1 MFSLLSGLWQYLFSK
16 TEVQVLIIGLDNAGK
31 TTVLERLKN
40 IFLKTPEISAEL
52 IPPTIGMN
60 LGKMEIAGNKAIFW
74 DLGGQQS
81 LRSIWDHYFQEADA
95 VLFVLDAADPSRFAE
110 ARAALQNVIG
120 HRELRPTVPLAVMA
134 NKQDVGEARGAAE
147 CGAALGV
154 DEGAAGAGAAAGR
167 ADGEGGG
174 GGAGSSAREVRVT
187 GVSAK
192 TYAGIEEAAVWLV
205 QTAAQLKKELPGQA

>member
-1 MFSLLSGLWQYLFSK
+1 MRLAFERPMFSLLSGLWQYLFSK

-60 LGKMEIAGNKAIFW
+60 LGKMEISGNKAIFW

-110 ARAALQNVIG
+110 ARAALQNVIS

-134 NKQDVGEARGAAE
+134 NKQDVGEARAAAE

-154 DEGAAGAGAAAGR
+154 GVVEGALAAR
-167 ADGEGGG
+167 RERGE
-174 GGAGSSAREVRVT
+174 RHV
-187 GVSAK
+187 
-192 TYAGIEEAAVWLV
+192 L
-205 QTAAQLKKELPGQA
+205 LPGQVALVRH